1 MNGRLISAEV
11 LRLRKSRAL
20 VIWLTVLT
28 TGAVTAFFLIA
39 QGFHINNSA
48 QNGPAGGAS
57 LCGQC
62 ISLPFFPQVE
72 RLCLQRALWRL

>member
-28 TGAVTAFFLIA
+28 TGAVTAFYTSIA
-39 QGFHINNSA
+39 QDSSTTLHRTGLPAARSTSA
-48 QNGPAGGAS
+48 M
-57 LCGQC
+57 
-62 ISLPFFPQVE
+62 
-72 RLCLQRALWRL
+72 R